1 MDVMTEEHQHRE
13 MAMRERA
20 RRISVICD
28 RLNGCDI
35 WKAAE
40 EIERLERKVMELERN
55 LSEQSGNGK

>member
-1 MDVMTEEHQHRE
+1 MDVVPEDSQRRE
-13 MAMRERA
+13 VEMRERA

-28 RLNGCDI
+28 RLDGCDI

-40 EIERLERKVMELERN
+40 EIERLERKVMKLERD

>member
-1 MDVMTEEHQHRE
+1 MDVVPEDSQRRE
-13 MAMRERA
+13 VEMRERA

-28 RLNGCDI
+28 RLDGCDI

-40 EIERLERKVMELERN
+40 EIERLERD